1 MERQLANSSVKSP
14 AKLLNKNF
22 LLLWQGQFVSQLGN
36 QVHSIA
42 MVFWIKHATG
52 SGTLIGTLMML
63 STLPAIILGPLGGTF
78 ADRHSRRRIILI
90 SEFVSGL
97 FVLLLA
103 GMMFLNPDRTDLI
116 IIWLA
121 ISYTGI
127 GILGAAFNPAVGAAV
142 PDLVPPGKIAAA
154 NSLTRT
160 AQQVATLA
168 GQGLGG
174 VLFRI
179 LGAPLLFLFDA
190 FSYLFSAGCTLF
202 MKIPQKLP
210 EKSIGF
216 GAIYAEFKND
226 TIAGLRYV
234 WSNRGL
240 RGLIIASASINFF
253 LAPVGVLLP
262 FYVEDKLQSSPDW
275 FGYMM
280 ASLGV
285 GVVLGYL
292 AAGTLKVAGRTR
304 SNLIIAIIFAFSI
317 TIGILGLVASAPVA
331 LILFLL
337 LGFLSGTAGIYTTT
351 VLQITTPTE
360 IRGRVFGLLG
370 TIVGGLMPIAM
381 GLAGVMADMA
391 GNNVSLIFMICGGIS
406 ALISLLLSMQ
416 KDFRTFLEY
425 EITRNESQRTMK

>member
-1 MERQLANSSVKSP
+1 MDYQSEDSSVKSP
-14 AKLLNKNF
+14 SKLLNKNF
-22 LLLWQGQFVSQLGN
+22 LLLWQGQLVSQLGN
-36 QVHSIA
+36 QVHAIA
-42 MVFWIKHATG
+42 MVFWIKHATD
-52 SGTLIGTLMML
+52 SATLIGTLMML
-63 STLPAIILGPLGGTF
+63 SALPAIILGPLGGTF
-78 ADRHSRRRIILI
+78 ADRHSRRKIILV

-103 GMMFLNPDRTDLI
+103 GMMFFSPTRIDLI
-116 IIWLA
+116 IVWLA

-127 GILGAAFNPAVGAAV
+127 GILGAVFNPAVGAAV
-142 PDLVPPGKIAAA
+142 PDLVPREKIAAA
-154 NSLTRT
+154 NSFIRIS
-160 AQQVATLA
+160 QQTATLA

-179 LGAPLLFLFDA
+179 LGASLLFLFDA
-190 FSYLFSAGCTLF
+190 LSYLFSAGCALF
-202 MKIPQKLP
+202 LKIPQKLP
-210 EKSIGF
+210 EKSVGF
-216 GAIYAEFKND
+216 KAAYADFRKA
-226 TIAGLRYV
+226 TIEGLHYV

-262 FYVEDKLQSSPDW
+262 FYVEDKLRMTPDW

-285 GVVLGYL
+285 GVALGYL
-292 AAGTLKVAGRTR
+292 AAGTLKVAGRAR
-304 SNLIIAIIFAFSI
+304 GNLIIAIIFAFSV
-317 TIGILGLVASAPVA
+317 TIGILGLVTSAPLA

-370 TIVGGLMPIAM
+370 TIVGGLMPISM
-381 GLAGVMADMA
+381 GLAGVMTDIA
-391 GNNVSLIFMICGGIS
+391 GKNISLIFMICGGIS

-416 KDFRTFLEY
+416 KDFRIFLEY
-425 EITRNESQRTMK
+425 EIPGNES